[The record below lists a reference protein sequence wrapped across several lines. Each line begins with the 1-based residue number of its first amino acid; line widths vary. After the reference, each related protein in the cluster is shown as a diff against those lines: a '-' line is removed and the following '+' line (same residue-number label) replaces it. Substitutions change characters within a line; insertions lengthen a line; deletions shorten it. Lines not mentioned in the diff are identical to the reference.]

1 MQKLRYCLSF
11 VILLSVSSVSFGQNH
26 AKGYYKDIFFDGGI
40 FLNSY
45 SDLPAANYLNLS
57 IEMFNSSKN
66 EDLNALDTLIQTLLY
81 CGSEMDENGIL
92 LYPDGAP
99 RFRMIYT
106 NGGKATQ
113 HGRSLGEKGRENIRR
128 FVAEGGSYLGTCA
141 GAYIASKGFMKDSG
155 IVDVPEYYGIWPGY
169 TRGTTLN
176 KSFTSLIVE
185 KRSPLLKY
193 YSFGGDMVIDSV
205 RHNGGC
211 FAWMEDN
218 VPEGTEVTL
227 RYDGDTLKIERNIH
241 KEVAGWAYKASE
253 YDGRVVLI
261 GSHPERVVS
270 GERLELMSAMI
281 KYALDGNGRPKLKG
295 VLKNGEPREMKCST
309 SDNNPAFTKIGDR
322 QYHHFAVD
330 IPKNI
335 DKVTI
340 VITPQKGWE
349 RFDLY
354 LFANPESFAFNDN
367 SLYFNVAN
375 GVAKELKITKPTAGK
390 LYISVFCATTVDTE
404 PTSYGQQYTGRTD
417 VLNGVPYTISVFY

>member
-1 MQKLRYCLSF
+1 
-11 VILLSVSSVSFGQNH
+11 
-26 AKGYYKDIFFDGGI
+26 
-40 FLNSY
+40 
-45 SDLPAANYLNLS
+45 
-57 IEMFNSSKN
+57 
-66 EDLNALDTLIQTLLY
+66 
-81 CGSEMDENGIL
+81 
-92 LYPDGAP
+92 
-99 RFRMIYT
+99 
-106 NGGKATQ
+106 
-113 HGRSLGEKGRENIRR
+113 
-128 FVAEGGSYLGTCA
+128 
-141 GAYIASKGFMKDSG
+141 
-155 IVDVPEYYGIWPGY
+155 
-169 TRGTTLN
+169 
-176 KSFTSLIVE
+176 
-185 KRSPLLKY
+185 
-193 YSFGGDMVIDSV
+193 
-205 RHNGGC
+205 
-211 FAWMEDN
+211 
-218 VPEGTEVTL
+218 
-227 RYDGDTLKIERNIH
+227 
-241 KEVAGWAYKASE
+241 
-253 YDGRVVLI
+253 VVLI

>member
-1 MQKLRYCLSF
+1 MKH
-11 VILLSVSSVSFGQNH
+11 ILTFAMTMLALTSSIFAQNRFS
-26 AKGYYKDIFFDGGI
+26 GYYKDIFIDGGI

-45 SDLPAANYLNLS
+45 PDLPAANYLNLS
-57 IEMFNSSKN
+57 IEMFNASDN
-66 EDLNALDTLIQTLLY
+66 DNLNSLDTLLQNILF
-81 CGSEMDENGIL
+81 CGSEIDENGIF

-106 NGGKATQ
+106 NGGKATS
-113 HGRSLGEKGRENIRR
+113 HGRSLGEKGRENVRR

-141 GAYIASKGFMKDSG
+141 GAYIASKGVMRDSAL
-155 IVDVPEYYGIWPGY
+155 VDVPEYYGIWPGY
-169 TRGTTLN
+169 VRRTTLE
-176 KSFTSLIVE
+176 KSFTSLFVE
-185 KRSPLLKY
+185 KKSPLLKY

-211 FAWMEDN
+211 FAWMKEN
-218 VPEGTEVTL
+218 VPVDTEVTL
-227 RYDGDTLKIERNIH
+227 RYDGDTLKIKRNIH

-295 VLKNGEPREMKCST
+295 ILENGEPREMKCST

-330 IPKNI
+330 IPKRTEQ
-335 DKVTI
+335 VTI
-340 VITPQKGWE
+340 IITPQKGWE
-349 RFDLY
+349 RFDIF
-354 LFANPESFAFNDN
+354 LFANPEDFAFNDN
-367 SLYFNVAN
+367 SLFFNVGN
-375 GVAKELKITKPTAGK
+375 GVAKELIITKPTAGR
-390 LYISVFCATTVDTE
+390 LYVSAFCATTVDAE
-404 PTSYGQQYTGRTD
+404 LTSYGQQYTGRTD
-417 VLNGVPYTISVFY
+417 VLNGVPYTISVLY